1 MTVKILI
8 YLSHLGIVKRN
19 HDVDDAETA
28 EWVTVGAYAGAA
40 IGGTG
45 GAIIGGFLG
54 GVACHFF
61 GCSSG
66 GGK

>member
-1 MTVKILI
+1 M
-8 YLSHLGIVKRN
+8 SHLGIVKRN
-19 HDVDDAETA
+19 HDVDEAETM

-40 IGGTG
+40 IGGPG
-45 GAIIGGFLG
+45 GAMIGSIVG
-54 GVACHFF
+54 GVVCHFF